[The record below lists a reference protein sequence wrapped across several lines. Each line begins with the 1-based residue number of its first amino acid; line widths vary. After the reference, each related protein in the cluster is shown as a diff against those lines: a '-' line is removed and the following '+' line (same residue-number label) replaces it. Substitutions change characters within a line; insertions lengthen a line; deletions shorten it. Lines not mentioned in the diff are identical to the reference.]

1 MVLPRAPTADETLNA
16 TVLSRLKNL
25 QATNPALDYGTLEVL
40 TRLTE
45 EEVPRG
51 DLRVPRDPVTK
62 NLKIKID

>member
-16 TVLSRLKNL
+16 TVLYRLKNL

>member
-16 TVLSRLKNL
+16 TVLSRFKNL

-62 NLKIKID
+62 I